1 LAFEGRYQHTA
12 VKEGSDWRL
21 RHYLSPRRSAISRS
35 SSRRFSSLPPPA
47 T

>member
-12 VKEGSDWRL
+12 VKEGTDWRL

-35 SSRRFSSLPPPA
+35 SSRRLSNFPPLA